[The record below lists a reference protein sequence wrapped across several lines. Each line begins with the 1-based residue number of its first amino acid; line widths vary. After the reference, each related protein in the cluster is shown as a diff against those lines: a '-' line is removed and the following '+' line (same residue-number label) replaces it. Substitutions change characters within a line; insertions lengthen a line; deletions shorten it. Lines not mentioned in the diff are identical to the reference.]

1 MDNCATENE
10 EDLALAFCM
19 GLHGRLGADS
29 CVRALDDDL
38 ARMIAGPL
46 VAESRRAPHCH
57 FMLFFAAR

>member
-1 MDNCATENE
+1 MDPHTTNE

-19 GLHGRLGADS
+19 GLHGRLGAQS

-46 VAESRRAPHCH
+46 VVESRQAPTFSIFVDARA
-57 FMLFFAAR
+57 